1 MILVKKKDNSWR
13 LCVDYKTLNIITLN
27 ILIIKEKLLI
37 PLIDELLKE
46 LAGSIVFSKVNL
58 RFKYYHIRMTLKD
71 IFNTTFKT
79 HNACYKFL
87 LMPFNLTN
95 APIIF

>member
-1 MILVKKKDNSWR
+1 
-13 LCVDYKTLNIITLN
+13 
-27 ILIIKEKLLI
+27 
-37 PLIDELLKE
+37 
-46 LAGSIVFSKVNL
+46 VNL
-58 RFKYYHIRMTLKD
+58 RFKYHYIRMTLKD

-95 APIIF
+95 ALIIF